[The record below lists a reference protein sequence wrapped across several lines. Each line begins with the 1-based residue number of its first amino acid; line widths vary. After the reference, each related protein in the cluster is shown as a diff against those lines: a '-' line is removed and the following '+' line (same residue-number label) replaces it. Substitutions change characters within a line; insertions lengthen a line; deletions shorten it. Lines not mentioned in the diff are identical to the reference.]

1 MTDEVRTRACYVSKR
16 NSLNMA
22 ANVEVNYVPR
32 DLEVA
37 DHSQDIRDRL
47 GASQV
52 FQLLSPNVLDW
63 LATGTTAEE
72 YSEGERIVRQ
82 GEPDRGVYIILQG
95 HATLLVQDGDG
106 VEHDITELYPEDIF
120 GAMVLLRDELSPVS
134 VIARE
139 DLHVLII
146 NGEMVNQLVE
156 QNPRFAMELHSLV
169 TERRRA
175 ISAIAKTE
183 IVSTKQAASDNW
195 IQLIRG

>member
-72 YSEGERIVRQ
+72 YSEGERIVWQ

-106 VEHDITELYPEDIF
+106 VEHDITDLYPEDIF

-134 VIARE
+134 VIAR
-139 DLHVLII
+139 
-146 NGEMVNQLVE
+146 
-156 QNPRFAMELHSLV
+156 
-169 TERRRA
+169 
-175 ISAIAKTE
+175 
-183 IVSTKQAASDNW
+183 
-195 IQLIRG
+195 